1 MECLHYALNLPTLV
15 VITGCPNVK
24 ILDQAFEAARTLHP
38 LTEAE
43 VIAILDKTDQAAV
56 HGKYEPYKGHHAV
69 RRNDSPSRVDD
80 HGVRKQLS

>member
-56 HGKYEPYKGHHAV
+56 HGKYEPYKVTRRFDGTIHH
-69 RRNDSPSRVDD
+69 PEWMTT
-80 HGVRKQLS
+80 G